1 MKLTHNTV
9 NETGL
14 QLFARICISISHET
28 KNSLAIM
35 KENAGLVEDIY
46 LMADKGV
53 PLDTKRIRT
62 IATRIVEQIE
72 RADSI
77 IDTLNKFAHSM
88 DEIKQR
94 IDICNLLALVASLS
108 ERLFSLRGVT
118 LTVKTDVK
126 PVKVTTNPFVLQNL
140 VWLCLN
146 FAMGVTG
153 EAKIVTISAETW
165 ENGGL
170 IRFTGLKELSGIP
183 AGRFPTEKEKALME
197 VLSAELTTD
206 IKYEELLLILPDE
219 NKVCYENEVLK

>member
-1 MKLTHNTV
+1 MRLTHDTV
-9 NETGL
+9 SETGL
-14 QLFARICISISHET
+14 EFFAKTCISISHET

-35 KENAGLVEDIY
+35 KESAGLVEDIY

-62 IATRIVEQIE
+62 LATRIVEQIR

-77 IDTLNKFAHSM
+77 VDTLNKFTHSM

-108 ERLFSLRGVT
+108 KRLFLLKGVT

-146 FAMGVTG
+146 FAMDVTG
-153 EAKIVTISAETW
+153 EAKTVSIVAETW
-165 ENGGL
+165 ENGGR
-170 IRFTGLKELSGIP
+170 IRFTGLKELSGIS
-183 AGRFPTEKEKALME
+183 AGSFPTEKEKALIE
-197 VLSAELTTD
+197 VLCAEITTD
-206 IKYEELLLILPDE
+206 VEHEELLLILPDE
-219 NKVCYENEVLK
+219 MAT

>member
-1 MKLTHNTV
+1 MRLTPDTV
-9 NETGL
+9 SEAGL
-14 QLFARICISISHET
+14 QIFAKTCISISHET

-35 KENAGLVEDIY
+35 KESTGLVEDLY

-62 IATRIVEQIE
+62 LATRIMDQIR

-88 DEIKQR
+88 DEINQR
-94 IDICNLLALVASLS
+94 IDICDLLTLVASLS

-118 LTVKTDVK
+118 LAVKSDVK

-140 VWLCLN
+140 VWLCMN
-146 FAMGVTG
+146 FAMDVTG
-153 EAKIVTISAETW
+153 KAKTISIAAETW
-165 ENGGL
+165 GNGGR

-183 AGRFPTEKEKALME
+183 ADSFPTEKEKALIK
-197 VLSAELTTD
+197 VLSAEITTD
-206 IKYEELLLILPDE
+206 VEHEELLLILPDE
-219 NKVCYENEVLK
+219 IAT